1 MSKKSFSFL
10 EPVIAGFVGLLIV
23 SNIVSQKYFDTE
35 FLGII
40 WSMDTGTLLLFPL
53 LYIFGDILV
62 EVWGYHTA
70 RRVIWYGFGFNI
82 LAACIFILAVKLPHS
97 EYFTYQDSFSLVLG
111 ATPGLVIASMA
122 GYWLGSFAN
131 SLVMA
136 KMKEWMVKWDP
147 EHKWLPLRTIASTVA
162 GEFLDTSAF
171 VGIGVLVGIFPVE
184 LMVSLIFTQW
194 ILKTLIEAVMTPVT
208 VLAVKKLKAWEG
220 SDVVGTESYSPFA
233 FLKGDKRS
241 A

>member
-1 MSKKSFSFL
+1 MSKKTFSFL

-35 FLGII
+35 FLGMI
-40 WSMDTGTLLLFPL
+40 WSMDMGTLLLFPL

-62 EVWGYHTA
+62 EVWGYHTS

-82 LAACIFILAVKLPHS
+82 LAACIFIAAVKIPHS
-97 EYFTYQDSFSLVLG
+97 DYFTYQDSFAMVLG
-111 ATPGLVIASMA
+111 STPGLVAASMA

-136 KMKEWMVKWDP
+136 RMKEWMVKWDP
-147 EHKWLPLRTIASTVA
+147 EHKWLPLRTIASTIV
-162 GEFLDTSAF
+162 GELLDTTAF
-171 VGIGVLVGIFPVE
+171 VGIGVIVGVFPVE
-184 LMVSLIFTQW
+184 LLLSLIVTQW
-194 ILKTLIEAVMTPVT
+194 LLKTVIEVVMTPLT
-208 VLAVKKLKAWEG
+208 VYIVKKLKAWEHQ
-220 SDVVGTESYSPFA
+220 DVIGTESYSPFA
-233 FLKGDKRS
+233 FFKGNKES

>member
-1 MSKKSFSFL
+1 MSKKTFSFL

-35 FLGII
+35 FLGMI
-40 WSMDTGTLLLFPL
+40 WSMDMGTLLLFPL

-62 EVWGYHTA
+62 EVWGYHTS

-82 LAACIFILAVKLPHS
+82 LAACIFIAAVKIPHS
-97 EYFTYQDSFSLVLG
+97 DYFTYQDSFAMVLG
-111 ATPGLVIASMA
+111 STPGLVAASMA

-136 KMKEWMVKWDP
+136 RMKEWMVKWDP
-147 EHKWLPLRTIASTVA
+147 EHKWLPLRTITSTIV
-162 GEFLDTSAF
+162 GELLDTTAF
-171 VGIGVLVGIFPVE
+171 VSIGVIVGVFPVE
-184 LMVSLIFTQW
+184 LLLSLIVTQW
-194 ILKTLIEAVMTPVT
+194 LLKTVIEVVMTPVT
-208 VLAVKKLKAWEG
+208 VLIVKKLKSWEHQ
-220 SDVVGTESYSPFA
+220 DVIGTESYSPFA
-233 FLKGDKRS
+233 FFKGNKES